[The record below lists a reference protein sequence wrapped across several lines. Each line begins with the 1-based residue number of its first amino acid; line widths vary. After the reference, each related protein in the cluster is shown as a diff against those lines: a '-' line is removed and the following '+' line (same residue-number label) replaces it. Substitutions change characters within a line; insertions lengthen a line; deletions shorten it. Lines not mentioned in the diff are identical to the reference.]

1 MKRMMELKVN
11 VHLEDGSYWADV
23 PELPGCFASGDSL
36 DELVDSLREGIDLY
50 LSDDQSAG
58 TRVSTQRLRMT
69 AAVLSDTV
77 PA

>member
-1 MKRMMELKVN
+1 MKHRMELKVN

-23 PELPGCFASGDSL
+23 PELPGCFASGNSL

-50 LSDDQSAG
+50 LSDDRSANPRIS
-58 TRVSTQRLRMT
+58 TRPLRMT
-69 AAVLSDTV
+69 AAVLSDAV